1 MSDPEKKRR
10 AAEYYAAHRSE
21 IRRKTM
27 DYYWAHHDAARL
39 RAAKY
44 YKAHRQEKIRT
55 DAAYYQIHRKTK
67 ARYNLNLKR
76 RVFALY
82 GPQQRIQCSWSEC
95 MVVDLDMLTLDH
107 INDDGR
113 RREHGSGNPFYT
125 WLLKEAAAGKMHEI
139 QVLCCNH
146 NTKKQILRLRRTHGQ
161 GPVS

>member
-1 MSDPEKKRR
+1 MRK
-10 AAEYYAAHRSE
+10 EYYEAHKKELNARS
-21 IRRKTM
+21 
-27 DYYWAHHDAARL
+27 
-39 RAAKY
+39 
-44 YKAHRQEKIRT
+44 
-55 DAAYYQIHRKTK
+55 K
-67 ARYNLNLKR
+67 ARYAANRKTILARNLNLKR